1 MHADEVFEALVYL
14 VLFLWLPVQLVLE
27 DIFMLELM
35 KFFLI
40 SNFLSPSMVPR
51 AEGTHTYTRKVHV
64 MYVCTHIQYIYIYKS
79 TSGGYISFF

>member
-51 AEGTHTYTRKVHV
+51 AEGTQTYTRKVQGV
-64 MYVCTHIQYIYIYKS
+64 TIIYI
-79 TSGGYISFF
+79 

>member
-40 SNFLSPSMVPR
+40 SNFSPSMVPR
-51 AEGTHTYTRKVHV
+51 AEGTHTYTRKVQV
-64 MYVCTHIQYIYIYKS
+64 VTIIYI
-79 TSGGYISFF
+79 

>member
-1 MHADEVFEALVYL
+1 MHADEVFKVLVYL
-14 VLFLWLPVQLVLE
+14 VLFLWLPVQLELVLE

-51 AEGTHTYTRKVHV
+51 AEGTQTYTRKVQV
-64 MYVCTHIQYIYIYKS
+64 VTIIYI
-79 TSGGYISFF
+79 

>member
-1 MHADEVFEALVYL
+1 MHADEVFKVLVYL

-51 AEGTHTYTRKVHV
+51 AEGTQTYTRKVQV
-64 MYVCTHIQYIYIYKS
+64 VTIIYI
-79 TSGGYISFF
+79 